1 MTARQI
7 MALGREYGLEI
18 VQVDP
23 ALAQALTPGE
33 ALSLRSTVG
42 VLEGVFTPFFL
53 ACQSMGGSPLRL
65 EGTLEDLRLR
75 PAGTRTE
82 STPPEGLLLPS
93 F

>member
-1 MTARQI
+1 MVKLWEQEAAGWR
-7 MALGREYGLEI
+7 LELD
-18 VQVDP
+18 VDG
-23 ALAQALTPGE
+23 GE

-53 ACQSMGGSPLRL
+53 ACQGMGGSPLRL